1 MATLVGLG
9 PLLEGLNVW
18 TGKED
23 PDLLLS
29 GPVMYAGLKAVEIAF
44 ESIPESII
52 QIGGLLKQNY
62 EDIQTIQ
69 IIGVISSIVSGAF
82 IMTDGNFGFNLSKFL
97 ASAGDP
103 YYGWISK
110 IGGWE
115 KRRQMFGMF
124 LFNACYFAQFVFAMS
139 LFAEAFGS
147 RAPLFIL
154 LGVEFCAVSAYMG
167 LRKGELFGWALL
179 GHPSIF
185 HNYIGP
191 LLVWAWYYMLVSA
204 VPLLIAAAPM
214 ELGPDV
220 FAGTMVWRLLT
231 NGGIIYVALGDL
243 GTEHYLSVGT
253 GMTGYAASLGLAV
266 VGLALFLNNCDP
278 KFDRSLFWKA
288 KRGEQHARECWS
300 DEKVWE
306 KDFKTKDEEIWK
318 GWIETIHPTYLP
330 FDLMTQ
336 WLKRLVEKFERGV
349 ERPEWINAE
358 NEKNFIK
365 RIAEIYIWKGT
376 GGEEVD
382 MALVKLF
389 GRSGADLEEREDG
402 LSLSFTKRKKKVQ
415 PV

>member
-1 MATLVGLG
+1 
-9 PLLEGLNVW
+9 
-18 TGKED
+18 
-23 PDLLLS
+23 
-29 GPVMYAGLKAVEIAF
+29 
-44 ESIPESII
+44 
-52 QIGGLLKQNY
+52 
-62 EDIQTIQ
+62 
-69 IIGVISSIVSGAF
+69 
-82 IMTDGNFGFNLSKFL
+82 
-97 ASAGDP
+97 
-103 YYGWISK
+103 
-110 IGGWE
+110 
-115 KRRQMFGMF
+115 MF

-154 LGVEFCAVSAYMG
+154 LGVEFCAVSVYMG
-167 LRKGELFGWALL
+167 LRKGELFVWALL
-179 GHPSIF
+179 GHPSVF

-266 VGLALFLNNCDP
+266 VGLALFLSNCDP

-306 KDFKTKDEEIWK
+306 KGFKTKD
-318 GWIETIHPTYLP
+318 ETIHPTYLP
-330 FDLMTQ
+330 FNLMTQ
-336 WLKRLVEKFERGV
+336 WLERLVEKFERGV

-358 NEKNFIK
+358 NEENFTK

-382 MALVKLF
+382 TALVKLF
-389 GRSGADLEEREDG
+389 GRSGADLEGGGRGWFVVDVHKEEKEG
-402 LSLSFTKRKKKVQ
+402 AASLRTSKINAHLTYVYFRNFPLPLPHLPPQ
-415 PV
+415 IPLHF